1 MKQFLKLPRNVWMLG
16 FVSLLTD
23 ISTDMIY
30 SLLPLFL
37 VSTLGASLVTVG
49 LIEGVAEATASIT
62 KIFSGALS
70 DYLGQRKGLAVLG
83 YGLST
88 LLKPLFV
95 LATSPSWVL
104 VARFG
109 DRLGKG
115 IRVAPR
121 DALVA
126 DVTVPQ
132 VRGAAYGLRQSLDT
146 IGALAGPLIAAGL
159 MAVSGQ
165 NFRLVFGLAL
175 LPGIWAVVLLIT
187 GVHDS
192 LNPETRRAR
201 TNPLHW
207 QRLQSL
213 DKGYW
218 GLVAVALLF
227 NLGNSSEAFLL
238 LRAQQIGVPTALVP
252 LTLVVMNLVY
262 CLSAY
267 PLGMLSDRIGRL
279 RLLIGGFCLYALVYL
294 GFAFLQLP
302 WQSWALFALYGVH
315 LGLTKGSLLALV
327 ADQVPSQ
334 LRGTAFGFVN
344 LAAGVALLSASL
356 LAGTLWERL
365 GAQATFMAGSG
376 FAVAAAAVLFAT
388 STTEVQKQWHKEL
401 DSSNNDP

>member
-1 MKQFLKLPRNVWMLG
+1 MLG

-30 SLLPLFL
+30 SVLPLFL

-49 LIEGVAEATASIT
+49 LIEGVAEATASVT

-126 DVTVPQ
+126 DVTLPQ

-146 IGALAGPLIAAGL
+146 IGALTGPLIAAGL
-159 MAVSGQ
+159 MAAASGQ

-175 LPGIWAVVLLIT
+175 LPGILAVVLLVT

-192 LNPETRRAR
+192 PNPETKLAKA
-201 TNPLHW
+201 NPLHW
-207 QRLQSL
+207 KRLQSL
-213 DKGYW
+213 GKAYW

-238 LRAQQIGVPTALVP
+238 LRVQQIGVPTALVP

-279 RLLIGGFCLYALVYL
+279 RFLIGGFCLYALVYL

-302 WQSWALFALYGVH
+302 WQSWALFALYGLH

-344 LAAGVALLSASL
+344 LAAGVALLPAGL
-356 LAGTLWERL
+356 LAGLLWERL

-388 STTEVQKQWHKEL
+388 STTRVQKQWHKE
-401 DSSNNDP
+401 

>member
-126 DVTVPQ
+126 DVTMPQ

-146 IGALAGPLIAAGL
+146 IGALTGPLIAAGL
-159 MAVSGQ
+159 MAASRQ

-175 LPGIWAVVLLIT
+175 LPGILAVALLVK

-192 LNPETRRAR
+192 PNPERKLAKA
-201 TNPLHW
+201 NPLHW
-207 QRLQSL
+207 KHLQSL
-213 DKGYW
+213 GKAYW
-218 GLVAVALLF
+218 MLIGVTLLF

-238 LRAQQIGVPTALVP
+238 LRAQQVGIATALIP
-252 LTLVVMNLVY
+252 LTLVVMNLAY

-267 PLGMLSDRIGRL
+267 PVGLLSDRVGRVG
-279 RLLIGGFCLYALVYL
+279 LLTGGLCLYALIYL
-294 GFAFLQLP
+294 GFAFLP
-302 WQSWALFALYGVH
+302 NIWSAWALFAFYGLH
-315 LGLTKGSLLALV
+315 LGLTQGNLLALV
-327 ADQVPSQ
+327 ADQVPPQ

-344 LAAGVALLSASL
+344 LAAGVALLPASL

-365 GAQATFMAGSG
+365 GAQATFMTGSG
-376 FAVAAAAVLFAT
+376 FALAAAAVLFAT
-388 STTEVQKQWHKEL
+388 STTGVQK
-401 DSSNNDP
+401 

>member
-37 VSTLGASLVTVG
+37 VSTLGARLITVG
-49 LIEGVAEATASIT
+49 LIEGVAEAAASIT

-70 DYLGQRKGLAVLG
+70 DFLGQRKGLAVLG

-104 VARFG
+104 VARLG
-109 DRLGKG
+109 DRIGKG

-146 IGALAGPLIAAGL
+146 VGALTGPLIAAGL
-159 MAVSGQ
+159 MTVSSQ

-175 LPGIWAVVLLIT
+175 LPGVLAVALLVI

-192 LNPETRRAR
+192 PNPEIKLAKA
-201 TNPLHW
+201 NPLHW
-207 QRLQSL
+207 EHLQSL
-213 DKGYW
+213 GKAYW
-218 GLVAVALLF
+218 MLIGVTLLF

-238 LRAQQIGVPTALVP
+238 LRVQQIGVPTALVP
-252 LTLVVMNLVY
+252 LTLVVTNLVY

-267 PLGMLSDRIGRL
+267 PVGLLSDRVGRL

-302 WQSWALFALYGVH
+302 WQSWALFALYGLH

-344 LAAGVALLSASL
+344 LAAGVALLPASL
-356 LAGTLWERL
+356 LAGTLWDLL
-365 GAQATFMAGSG
+365 GAQATFMTGSC

-388 STTEVQKQWHKEL
+388 STTEVQK
-401 DSSNNDP
+401 P

>member
-1 MKQFLKLPRNVWMLG
+1 MLG

-30 SLLPLFL
+30 SVLPLFL
-37 VSTLGASLVTVG
+37 VSALGASLVTVG
-49 LIEGVAEATASIT
+49 LIEGVAEATASVT

-126 DVTVPQ
+126 DVTLPQ

-146 IGALAGPLIAAGL
+146 IGALTGPLIAAGL
-159 MAVSGQ
+159 MAASGQ

-175 LPGIWAVVLLIT
+175 LPGILAVVLLVT

-192 LNPETRRAR
+192 PNPETKLAKA
-201 TNPLHW
+201 NPLHW
-207 QRLQSL
+207 KRLQSL
-213 DKGYW
+213 GKAYW

-238 LRAQQIGVPTALVP
+238 LRVQQIGVPTALVP

-279 RLLIGGFCLYALVYL
+279 RFLIGGFCLYALVYL

-302 WQSWALFALYGVH
+302 WQSWALFALYGLH

-344 LAAGVALLSASL
+344 LAAGVALLPAGL
-356 LAGTLWERL
+356 LAGLLWERL

-388 STTEVQKQWHKEL
+388 STTRVQKQWHKE
-401 DSSNNDP
+401 

>member
-1 MKQFLKLPRNVWMLG
+1 MKRVPRLPLTVWVLG

-49 LIEGVAEATASIT
+49 IIEGVAEATASIT
-62 KIFSGALS
+62 KLFSGALS

-95 LATSPSWVL
+95 FATSSSWVL
-104 VARFG
+104 IARFG

-126 DVTVPQ
+126 DTTSAA

-146 IGALAGPLIAAGL
+146 VGALSGPLIAAGL
-159 MAVSGQ
+159 MAASGQ

-175 LPGIWAVVLLIT
+175 LPGILAVALLVK
-187 GVHDS
+187 GVDDS
-192 LNPETRRAR
+192 SNPDAKLAKI
-201 TNPLHW
+201 NPLDW

-213 DKGYW
+213 GKGYW
-218 GLVAVALLF
+218 GLVGVALLF

-238 LRAQQIGVPTALVP
+238 LRSQQVGVATAWVP
-252 LTLVVMNLVY
+252 LTLVIMNLVY
-262 CLSAY
+262 SLSAY
-267 PLGMLSDRIGRL
+267 PVGRLSDRIGRVG
-279 RLLIGGFCLYALVYL
+279 LLMGGFCLYALVYF
-294 GFAFLQLP
+294 GFAFLP
-302 WQSWALFALYGVH
+302 TSWPVWVLFAFYGLY
-315 LGLTKGSLLALV
+315 LGLTQGNLLALV

-334 LRGTAFGFVN
+334 LRGTAFGLIN
-344 LAAGVALLSASL
+344 LAAGVALLPASL
-356 LAGTLWERL
+356 LAGVLWQRF
-365 GAQATFMAGSG
+365 GAPATFLAGSG
-376 FAVAAAAVLFAT
+376 FALAAALLLV
-388 STTEVQKQWHKEL
+388 TTTHSRQQRQ
-401 DSSNNDP
+401 